1 MLLKDKV
8 AIVTGASREIGAEMA
23 FQLAQAGA
31 SVVIAHYAEPA
42 LAQHNAQR
50 ILDAGGRAMVVECDG
65 RNVRD
70 STALVDAAV
79 HAFGRV
85 DIVAANA
92 GITHGGPFLDFAEA
106 DYDLVMNTNIKG
118 SFYLA
123 QAAARQ
129 MVKQGGGAQ
138 RNYRIV
144 FSASVVG
151 LAGVPKMTTY
161 GITKQSMTYLAK
173 SLGVELA
180 PYGITANAIVIGA
193 VLNERNLAGNPDFA
207 ETFAR
212 ILPIGRVL
220 YPNDIA
226 AALMYLVSPAAS
238 AVTGQSIVVDGGHS
252 LTFSFSPAQR
262 PDDA

>member
-23 FQLAQAGA
+23 FQMAQAGA
-31 SVVIAHYAEPA
+31 AVVIAHYAEPE
-42 LAQHNAQR
+42 LAQQNAQR
-50 ILDAGGRAMVVECDG
+50 IIDAGGRAIAVESNG
-65 RNVRD
+65 RKVSD
-70 STALVDAAV
+70 CYALVEAAV
-79 HAFGRV
+79 QAFGRV

-106 DYDLVMNTNIKG
+106 DYDRVMDTNIKG
-118 SFYLA
+118 SFFLA

-129 MVKQGGGAQ
+129 MVKQGRGD
-138 RNYRIV
+138 YRLV

-151 LAGVPKMTTY
+151 LAGVPTMTTY
-161 GITKQSMTYLAK
+161 GTTKLSMTYLAK

-180 PYGITANAIVIGA
+180 SYGITANTIVIGA
-193 VLNERNLAGNPDFA
+193 VLNERNLAGNPDYA
-207 ETFAR
+207 EMFGR

-220 YPNDIA
+220 YPADIA

-238 AVTGQSIVVDGGHS
+238 AVTGQSLVVDGGLS
-252 LTFSFSPAQR
+252 LSFSFSPRHQ
-262 PDDA
+262 PTDQ